1 MTTAAG
7 LPPGPV
13 TTPLQMF
20 RVMFDPDTALL
31 RMVRRYG
38 DPLTDRSAGK
48 PLVFSC
54 TPEGAKQILTADP
67 DTFAVPDPEFLTPI
81 LGEHS
86 VLFLV
91 GERHRS
97 ERKLINPHFHG
108 DRMRA
113 YGDTVREVAERHIA
127 AWRVGETWSALDQMQ
142 SISLEV
148 IIRTIFGVERARV
161 PEFRAAVIEWVSSF
175 SPLIV
180 FFRGLRRDFL
190 GHGPWA
196 RLQRA
201 RVAIDRMLDE
211 EIASRRRVVSRDGTL
226 GNDILSRL
234 MAARYEDGSAMSD
247 AQLRDE
253 LLTLLF
259 AGHETTAISLAWVLY
274 YLLSDPALYA
284 RVRAEVDA
292 LGSQPTAE
300 AIVQLP
306 LLSAVCNETLRL
318 HPVVPILPPRRLQRP
333 FHFMGYELPPDVM
346 VSIGTLRLHKR
357 EDLYPKPY
365 AFIADRFLNRTYS
378 PFEYMPFGGGV
389 RRCIG
394 ASFALYEMKIV
405 LAMIVR
411 STQLSLAT
419 DKPVRDQRRNA
430 VLGPSH
436 NLKLLLSSRR
446 SVAG

>member
-1 MTTAAG
+1 MTSAAR
-7 LPPGPV
+7 LPPGPL
-13 TTPLQMF
+13 TTPWQLAQ
-20 RVMFDPDTALL
+20 VMFDPDAALL
-31 RMVRRYG
+31 KMVRRYG
-38 DPLTDRSAGK
+38 DPVTDRSAGK

-54 TPEGAKQILTADP
+54 MPEGARQILTADP
-67 DTFAVPDPEFLTPI
+67 DTFAVPDPEFLTPV

-91 GERHRS
+91 GERHRA
-97 ERKLINPHFHG
+97 ERKLVNPHFHG

-113 YGDTVREVAERHIA
+113 YGDAVHEVAERHIA
-127 AWRVGETWSALDQMQ
+127 AWRIGETWAALDQMQ

-148 IIRTIFGVERARV
+148 IIRAVFGVTGARV
-161 PEFRAAVIEWVSSF
+161 PEFRAAVISWVTAF

-180 FFRGLRRDFL
+180 FFRGLRRDFM
-190 GHGPWA
+190 GHGPWV
-196 RLQRA
+196 RLGRA
-201 RVAIDRMLDE
+201 RATIDRMLDE
-211 EIASRRRVVSRDGTL
+211 EIASRRQILASG
-226 GNDILSRL
+226 GQPGADILSRL
-234 MAARYEDGSAMSD
+234 MAARYDDGSAMSD

-259 AGHETTAISLAWVLY
+259 AGHETTAISLSWALY

-292 LGSQPTAE
+292 LGSKPAAE

-306 LLSAVCNETLRL
+306 LLSAVCSETLRL

-333 FHFMGYELPPDVM
+333 FQFLGYELPPDVM

-365 AFIADRFLNRTYS
+365 AFIADRFLHRTYS
-378 PFEYMPFGGGV
+378 AFEYMPFGGGV

-405 LAMIVR
+405 LATILR
-411 STQLSLAT
+411 TTQLSLAT
-419 DKPVRDQRRNA
+419 DRPVRDQRRNA

-436 NLKLLLSSRR
+436 NLKLLLASRR
-446 SVAG
+446 SLAS

>member
-1 MTTAAG
+1 MTTPAR
-7 LPPGPV
+7 LPPGPL
-13 TTPLQMF
+13 TTPWQMAQ
-20 RVMFDPDTALL
+20 VIFDPDAALL
-31 RMVRRYG
+31 NMVRRYG
-38 DPLTDRSAGK
+38 DPVTDRSAGK

-67 DTFAVPDPEFLTPI
+67 DTFAVPDPEFLTPV

-91 GERHRS
+91 GERHRA
-97 ERKLINPHFHG
+97 ERKLVNPHFHG

-113 YGDTVREVAERHIA
+113 YAETVHEVAERHIA
-127 AWRVGETWSALDQMQ
+127 AWRIGETWLALDQMQ
-142 SISLEV
+142 QISLEV
-148 IIRTIFGVERARV
+148 IIRAVFGVERARV
-161 PEFRAAVIEWVSSF
+161 PEFRAAVINWVTSF
-175 SPLIV
+175 SPVIV
-180 FFRGLRRDFL
+180 FFRWLRRDFA

-201 RVAIDRMLDE
+201 RAAIDRMLDE
-211 EIASRRRVVSRDGTL
+211 EIASRRKSLAAGEAL
-226 GNDILSRL
+226 GSDILSRL
-234 MAARYEDGSAMSD
+234 IAARYEDGSAMSD

-259 AGHETTAISLAWVLY
+259 AGHETTAISLSWALY
-274 YLLSDPALYA
+274 YLLSDPSLYS
-284 RVRAEVDA
+284 RVRGEVDA
-292 LGSQPTAE
+292 LGAQPQGE
-300 AIVQLP
+300 AIAQLP
-306 LLSAVCNETLRL
+306 LLSAVCSETLRL

-333 FHFMGYELPPDVM
+333 FQLMGHELPPDVM
-346 VSIGTLRLHKR
+346 VSVGTLRLHKR
-357 EDLYPKPY
+357 EDLYPNPY
-365 AFIADRFLNRTYS
+365 AFIADRFVNRSPS

-405 LAMIVR
+405 LATILR
-411 STQLSLAT
+411 TTQLSLAT

-436 NLKLLLSSRR
+436 NLKLLLASRR
-446 SVAG
+446 SAAT

>member
-1 MTTAAG
+1 MTTASR
-7 LPPGPV
+7 LPPGPM
-13 TTPLQMF
+13 TTPWQMVQ
-20 RVMFDPDTALL
+20 VMFDPDAALL
-31 RMVRRYG
+31 NMVRRYG
-38 DPLTDRSAGK
+38 DPVTDRSAGK

-67 DTFAVPDPEFLTPI
+67 DTFAVPDPEFLTPV
-81 LGEHS
+81 LGDHS

-91 GERHRS
+91 GDRHRA
-97 ERKLINPHFHG
+97 ERKLLNPHFHG

-113 YGDTVREVAERHIA
+113 YGETVHEIAERHIA
-127 AWRVGETWSALDQMQ
+127 SWQVGETWSALDQMQ

-148 IIRTIFGVERARV
+148 IIRAVFGVDRARV
-161 PEFRAAVIEWVSSF
+161 PEFREAVIEWVKSF

-180 FFRGLRRDFL
+180 FFRQLRRDFM

-201 RVAIDRMLDE
+201 RATVDRLLNE
-211 EIASRRRVVSRDGTL
+211 EITNRRQQIAVGGSL
-226 GNDILSRL
+226 GADILSRL
-234 MAARYEDGSAMSD
+234 MAARYEDGSAMTD

-259 AGHETTAISLAWVLY
+259 AGHETTAITLSWALY
-274 YLLSDPALYA
+274 YILSDASLQA
-284 RVRAEVDA
+284 RLRAEVDA
-292 LGSQPTAE
+292 LGAHPQPE
-300 AIVQLP
+300 VIVQLP
-306 LLSAVCNETLRL
+306 LLSAVCSETLRL

-333 FHFMGYELPPDVM
+333 FQFGGYELPPNIM

-357 EDLYPKPY
+357 EDLYPNPY
-365 AFIADRFLNRTYS
+365 AFVPDRFLRRTFS

-394 ASFALYEMKIV
+394 AAFALYEMKIV
-405 LAMIVR
+405 LAAIVR
-411 STQLSLAT
+411 STHLSLAT

-430 VLGPSH
+430 VLGPSD
-436 NLKLLLSSRR
+436 NLKLLLASRR
-446 SVAG
+446 TVAA